1 MCNHF
6 TAARCGKC
14 VMCTPCYGC
23 DMYNHF
29 TAAVCDL
36 HTMLRL
42 QYVRELVQRCRVS
55 WMLNLELNLVVDG
68 VGGVMWYG

>member
-23 DMYNHF
+23 DMYNQF
-29 TAAVCDL
+29 TAAVCEDDL
-36 HTMLRL
+36 C
-42 QYVRELVQRCRVS
+42 ELVQRCRVG
-55 WMLNLELNLVVDG
+55 WMLSLQLNLVVDG
-68 VGGVMWYG
+68 VDDVMWFG

>member
-1 MCNHF
+1 
-6 TAARCGKC
+6 
-14 VMCTPCYGC
+14 
-23 DMYNHF
+23 MYNHF